1 MKTFILTIGMGIAL
15 ASLADAQA
23 VRLDSQSTNPR
34 LNNRLNQERLTAA
47 ETKVET
53 GKINQRQNTAK
64 QKSTTS
70 RTAKSNQSAIR
81 REEFDRK
88 KKKRI
93 IIDRDF

>member
-1 MKTFILTIGMGIAL
+1 MKTLFLILG
-15 ASLADAQA
+15 ASLTMVLLADAQA

-34 LNNRLNQERLTAA
+34 LNSRLNQERLTAA
-47 ETKVET
+47 ETKVESQR
-53 GKINQRQNTAK
+53 INQKENNAK
-64 QKSTTS
+64 QKSTVTKTS
-70 RTAKSNQSAIR
+70 KRNDSAIR

>member
-1 MKTFILTIGMGIAL
+1 M

-34 LNNRLNQERLTAA
+34 LNSRLNQERLTAA
-47 ETKVET
+47 ETKVKDGRINQKENT
-53 GKINQRQNTAK
+53 GKEKT
-64 QKSTTS
+64 TTS
-70 RTAKSNQSAIR
+70 QTAKSTQSTTR